1 MVTSASR
8 QTVAADRSTWPIVWA
23 WLWDEDRNGA
33 PVAKVYFRYYDDR
46 EQPQYLKLAAG
57 HDDGEVWI
65 QPVGRR
71 AITPSD
77 SDMQA
82 LRAELEADYTEQP
95 TQYKVERASEV
106 NL

>member
-1 MVTSASR
+1 MAAATSVPAKPDTDTR
-8 QTVAADRSTWPIVWA
+8 PIVWA
-23 WLWDEDRNGA
+23 WLWTEDRNGA
-33 PVAKVYFRYYDDR
+33 PVAKVYFRYYDDN

-65 QPVGRR
+65 QPIGRR

-82 LRAELEADYTEQP
+82 LRAELEADYAEQP